1 MKPKE
6 IKDKLATIA
15 TNVEKENF
23 IYDFLMAFGI
33 SKNAITRLRK
43 GDSNLSKKEGELLF
57 KNKIFFREEVGENL
71 LDAIDEASKD
81 DKILKHN
88 PRFILVT
95 DYETIVAVD
104 VKLKLNKRF
113 SFGEL
118 SDHIDFFLPLSG
130 AEIYKVSTNNKAD
143 RDAAYQLGRL
153 YEILVN
159 DNLDWLANGSHHLNL
174 FLSRLLFCFFA
185 EDTGIFELENI
196 FTETLVNNTNED
208 GSDVN
213 QFLNT
218 LFKKLN
224 SKTGDFPEHLNSFPY
239 VNGGLFKDEIISPK
253 FSKKARNILIE
264 SGELNWS
271 EINPDIFGS
280 MIQAVADPEQRSN
293 LGMHYTSVENI
304 LKLIKP
310 LFLDE
315 LEEEFEKNMEN
326 PKGLRKLIDRISKIK
341 FFDPACGSGNF
352 LIITYK
358 EIRNL
363 EVKII
368 LQLIALENAS
378 LFGGQSF
385 VSNIKL
391 SQFYGIEIKDFAHEM
406 AILSLWLAEH
416 QMNLYFDEKLEG
428 FGKSEPI
435 LPLKQAGNIVAGNA
449 ARINWEQVCPKNEG
463 DEIYIIGN
471 PPYLGAR
478 IQDEEQKSDMDFIF
492 SSFAKYKDLDY
503 ISIWFYKGSKY
514 IDSFNA
520 QLAFVSTNSISQ
532 GQQIALLWD
541 KILRNNIEI
550 SFAHT
555 SFKWT
560 NNAIGNAG
568 VTVIIVGLRNI
579 INKQKYIFSDGVSK
593 PAKNINAYLLDASNI
608 IIPERMTSISGF
620 KRMNFGNMP
629 NDGGGLIFSEEEK
642 NDLIS
647 EFPLS
652 EKFVRRL
659 VGSTEFIN
667 GINRYCLWIEDEEL
681 EEALNYEF
689 FKNRI
694 EISRTHRV
702 NSKDTGTNKLAARA
716 HQFRDRKTAV
726 NDAIIVPSTSSERRE
741 YIPLG
746 FLSKETII
754 LNSALA
760 VYDAQPWLFGILHS
774 KIHMVWIDA
783 VGGKLETRYRYSAK
797 LCYNTFPFP
806 DITEKQKLTINE
818 YVFAILDERAK
829 FPEKTMA
836 WLYNPET
843 MPKDLNQAH
852 QNLDRAIEEIYRMG
866 NPFTSDAERLEH
878 LFKRY
883 DEMTKKDT
891 LFAKQKKTRKKKSD

>member
-1 MKPKE
+1 MKPRE
-6 IKDKLATIA
+6 IKDKLSAIVNNTD
-15 TNVEKENF
+15 KENF

-43 GDSNLSKKEGELLF
+43 GDSNLSKKEGEILY
-57 KNKIFFREEVGENL
+57 KNKIFFKEEVAENL

-88 PRFILVT
+88 PRFIMVT

-104 VKLKLNKRF
+104 VRLKANKRF
-113 SFGEL
+113 SFSEL
-118 SDHIDFFLPLSG
+118 PEQADFFLPLSG

-159 DNLDWLANGSHHLNL
+159 DNPDWLANGSHHLNL

-185 EDTGIFELENI
+185 EDTGIFDVESI

-208 GSDVN
+208 GSDVD

-224 SKTGDFPEHLNSFPY
+224 SKTGDFPEYLNSFPY
-239 VNGGLFKDEIISPK
+239 VNGGLFKDEIICPK
-253 FSKKARNILIE
+253 FSRKARQILID

-368 LQLIALENAS
+368 QQLIALENAS

-449 ARINWEQVCPKNEG
+449 ARKNWEEVCPKNEG
-463 DEIYIIGN
+463 NEIYIIGN
-471 PPYLGAR
+471 PPYLGSR
-478 IQDEEQKSDMDFIF
+478 NQDAEQKADMEFVFRKD
-492 SSFAKYKDLDY
+492 YKSLDY
-503 ISIWFYKGSKY
+503 VSIWFYKGAKY
-514 IDSFNA
+514 IENCNA
-520 QLAFVSTNSISQ
+520 QLALVSTNSVCQ
-532 GQQIALLWD
+532 GLLVALTWPR
-541 KILRNNIEI
+541 ILNDNIEI
-550 SFAHT
+550 SFAHQ

-568 VTVIIVGLRNI
+568 VTVIILGLRN
-579 INKQKYIFSDGVSK
+579 KSTKPKYLYNNNIRRE
-593 PAKNINAYLLDASNI
+593 AKNVNAYLLDVQDIYINSLNQ
-608 IIPERMTSISGF
+608 PLSKF
-620 KRMNFGNMP
+620 PPMNFGNMP
-629 NDGGGLIFSEEEK
+629 ADGGYLLFTDEEK
-642 NDLIS
+642 VSFIEKEPNSEKWFKELIS
-647 EFPLS
+647 AHEFL
-652 EKFVRRL
+652 
-659 VGSTEFIN
+659 N
-667 GINRYCLWIEDEEL
+667 GKKRYCLWLEDIDKEEL
-681 EEALNYEF
+681 NDMPNVKE
-689 FKNRI
+689 
-694 EISRTHRV
+694 RV
-702 NSKDTGTNKLAARA
+702 NKVYNERLNSSRPQLAEIPHLFAQITQPPNSDFILIPG
-716 HQFRDRKTAV
+716 H
-726 NDAIIVPSTSSERRE
+726 SSEGRD

-746 FLSKETII
+746 FFSADYKSN
-754 LNSALA
+754 NSCLIVATS
-760 VYDAQPWLFGILHS
+760 QPWLFGILHS
-774 KIHMVWIDA
+774 KMHMVWVDA

-806 DITEKQKLTINE
+806 EISEKQKLTINE

-829 FPEKTMA
+829 YPEKTMA

-843 MPKDLNQAH
+843 MPKELKQAH

-891 LFAKQKKTRKKKSD
+891 LFAKQKKTRKKKTD

>member
-1 MKPKE
+1 MKPRE
-6 IKDKLATIA
+6 IKDKLSAIVNNTD
-15 TNVEKENF
+15 KENF

-43 GDSNLSKKEGELLF
+43 GDSNLSKKEGEILY
-57 KNKIFFREEVGENL
+57 KNKIFFKEEVAENL

-88 PRFILVT
+88 PRFIMFT
-95 DYETIVAVD
+95 DYETVVAVD
-104 VKLKLNKRF
+104 VRLKANKRF
-113 SFGEL
+113 SFSEL
-118 SDHIDFFLPLSG
+118 PEQADFFLPLSG

-159 DNLDWLANGSHHLNL
+159 DNPDWLANGSHHLNL

-185 EDTGIFELENI
+185 EDTGIFEIESI

-208 GSDVN
+208 GSDVD

-224 SKTGDFPEHLNSFPY
+224 SKTGDFPEYLHSFPY
-239 VNGGLFKDEIISPK
+239 VNGGLFKDEIICPK
-253 FSKKARNILIE
+253 FSRKARQILID

-368 LQLIALENAS
+368 QQLIALENAS

-428 FGKSEPI
+428 YGKSEPI

-449 ARINWEQVCPKNEG
+449 ARKNWEEVCPKNEG

-471 PPYLGAR
+471 PPYLGSR
-478 IQDEEQKSDMDFIF
+478 NQDAEQKADMEYVFRND
-492 SSFAKYKDLDY
+492 YKSLDY
-503 ISIWFYKGSKY
+503 VSIWFHKGAKY
-514 IDSFNA
+514 IEKFNA
-520 QLAFVSTNSISQ
+520 QLAFVSTNSICQ
-532 GQQIALLWD
+532 GEQI
-541 KILRNNIEI
+541 ILTWPRILNDNIEI
-550 SFAHT
+550 SFAHQ

-568 VTVIIVGLRNI
+568 VTVIIVGLRN
-579 INKQKYIFSDGVSK
+579 NSLLPKYLFNNNIK
-593 PAKNINAYLLDASNI
+593 REAKNINVYLLDAPNI
-608 IIPERMTSISGF
+608 LVQGMPKPISKIPIMIY
-620 KRMNFGNMP
+620 GNMP
-629 NDGGGLIFSEEEK
+629 LEGGFLRFDENDKDRILAQAGI
-642 NDLIS
+642 
-647 EFPLS
+647 
-652 EKFVRRL
+652 EKFVRKV
-659 VGSTEFIN
+659 VGGDEFLN
-667 GINRYCLWIEDEEL
+667 GKNRYCFWIED
-681 EEALNYEF
+681 NEF
-689 FKNRI
+689 DDAIRYAEIKERINKVYNFRINGGEVARTLANR
-694 EISRTHRV
+694 SY
-702 NSKDTGTNKLAARA
+702 
-716 HQFRDRKTAV
+716 QFRYRHEAYQQQFV
-726 NDAIIVPSTSSERRE
+726 IPCTSSEGRD
-741 YIPLG
+741 YIPIG
-746 FLSKETII
+746 IFDNSYIS
-754 LNSALA
+754 LNS
-760 VYDAQPWLFGILHS
+760 VQIVQDAQPWLFGILHS
-774 KIHMVWIDA
+774 KMHMVWVDA
-783 VGGKLETRYRYSAK
+783 VGGKLKTDYRYSAK

-806 DITEKQKLTINE
+806 DISEKQKLTINE

-829 FPEKTMA
+829 YPEKTMA

-843 MPKDLNQAH
+843 MPKELKQAH

-891 LFAKQKKTRKKKSD
+891 LFAKQKKTRKKTKI

>member
-1 MKPKE
+1 MKPRE
-6 IKDKLATIA
+6 IKDKLSAIVNITD
-15 TNVEKENF
+15 KENF

-43 GDSNLSKKEGELLF
+43 GDSNLSKKEGEILY
-57 KNKIFFREEVGENL
+57 KNKIFFKEEVAENL

-88 PRFILVT
+88 PRFIMVT
-95 DYETIVAVD
+95 DYETMVAVD
-104 VKLKLNKRF
+104 VRLKANKRF
-113 SFGEL
+113 SFSEL
-118 SDHIDFFLPLSG
+118 PEQADFFLPLSG
-130 AEIYKVSTNNKAD
+130 AEIYKISTNNKAD

-159 DNLDWLANGSHHLNL
+159 DNPDWLANGSHHLNL

-185 EDTGIFELENI
+185 EDTGIFEIESI

-208 GSDVN
+208 GSDVD

-224 SKTGDFPEHLNSFPY
+224 SKTGDFPEYLHSFPY

-253 FSKKARNILIE
+253 FSKKARSILID

-368 LQLIALENAS
+368 QQLIALENAS

-435 LPLKQAGNIVAGNA
+435 LPLKQAGNIVSGNA
-449 ARINWEQVCPKNEG
+449 ARINWEEVCPKNEG
-463 DEIYIIGN
+463 NEIYIIGN
-471 PPYLGAR
+471 PPYYGAR
-478 IQDEEQKSDMDFIF
+478 KQDGNQKLDIEYVF
-492 SSFAKYKDLDY
+492 KKDKGINNLDY
-503 ISIWFYKGSKY
+503 ISIWFYKGAKY
-514 IDSFNA
+514 IEDFNA
-520 QLAFVSTNSISQ
+520 KMAFVSTNSICQ
-532 GQQIALLWD
+532 GEQVSLFWP
-541 KILRNNIEI
+541 KILDSEIEI
-550 SFAHT
+550 FFAHH

-568 VTVIIVGLRNI
+568 VTVIIVGLRN
-579 INKQKYIFSDGVSK
+579 KTSQSKYLYDNNIRRES
-593 PAKNINAYLLDASNI
+593 KNINAYLLDSSDI
-608 IIPERMTSISGF
+608 FIYPRSKPLSKLPE
-620 KRMNFGNMP
+620 MNFGSMP
-629 NDGGGLIFSEEEK
+629 NDGGFLLLSEEEK
-642 NDLIS
+642 EDIIKSDSKSQKLIKNFVGADDFIKGIKKYCIWINEEDMNLAKS
-647 EFPLS
+647 ILS
-652 EKFVRRL
+652 
-659 VGSTEFIN
+659 I
-667 GINRYCLWIEDEEL
+667 IERV
-681 EEALNYEF
+681 NNVK
-689 FKNRI
+689 KNREKSSREATKKLSI
-694 EISRTHRV
+694 RPHSFGEIR
-702 NSKDTGTNKLAARA
+702 
-716 HQFRDRKTAV
+716 HQDSES
-726 NDAIIVPSTSSERRE
+726 IIIPRHSSERRE
-741 YIPLG
+741 YIPIG
-746 FLSKETII
+746 FLDNNSII
-754 LNSALA
+754 ADSALA
-760 VYDAQPWLFGILHS
+760 VYNATPWLFGILHS
-774 KIHMVWIDA
+774 KMHMVWVDA

-806 DITEKQKLTINE
+806 DISEKQKLTINE

-829 FPEKTMA
+829 YPEKTMA

-843 MPKDLNQAH
+843 MPKELKQAH

-891 LFAKQKKTRKKKSD
+891 LFAKQKKTRKKTKI

>member
-6 IKDKLATIA
+6 IKDKLSAIVNNTD
-15 TNVEKENF
+15 KENF

-43 GDSNLSKKEGELLF
+43 GDSNLSKKEGEILY
-57 KNKIFFREEVGENL
+57 KNKIFFKEEVDENL

-88 PRFILVT
+88 PRFIMVT

-104 VKLKLNKRF
+104 VRLKANKRF
-113 SFGEL
+113 SFSEL
-118 SDHIDFFLPLSG
+118 PEQADFFLPLSG

-159 DNLDWLANGSHHLNL
+159 DNPDWLANGSHHLNL

-185 EDTGIFELENI
+185 EDTGIFEIESI

-208 GSDVN
+208 GSDVD

-224 SKTGDFPEHLNSFPY
+224 SKTGDFPEYLHSFPY
-239 VNGGLFKDEIISPK
+239 VNGGLFKDEIICPK
-253 FSKKARNILIE
+253 FSRKARQILID

-368 LQLIALENAS
+368 QQLIALENAS

-449 ARINWEQVCPKNEG
+449 ARINWEEVCPKNEG

-471 PPYLGAR
+471 PPYLGSR
-478 IQDEEQKSDMDFIF
+478 NQDAEQKSDMEFVFRKD
-492 SSFAKYKDLDY
+492 YKNLDY
-503 ISIWFYKGSKY
+503 VLIWFYKGAKF
-514 IDSFNA
+514 IENCNA
-520 QLAFVSTNSISQ
+520 QLALVSTNSICQ
-532 GQQIALLWD
+532 GEQVSLFWP
-541 KILRNNIEI
+541 KILNDIIEI
-550 SFAHT
+550 SFAHQ

-568 VTVIIVGLRNI
+568 VTVIIVGLRN
-579 INKQKYIFSDGVSK
+579 KSTKPKYLYNNNIRRE
-593 PAKNINAYLLDASNI
+593 AKNVNAYLLDSADI
-608 IIPERMTSISGF
+608 IIVPRNKSISGF
-620 KRMNFGNMP
+620 PSLPKGNMP
-629 NDGGGLIFSEEEK
+629 YDGGNLILTDFEK
-642 NDLIS
+642 NELLIKY
-647 EFPLS
+647 PKS
-652 EKFVRRL
+652 EKFFKKL
-659 VGSTEFIN
+659 YGASELMD
-667 GINRYCLWIEDEEL
+667 GANRWCLWIRANDL
-681 EEALNYEF
+681 EEAKSFDFIKE
-689 FKNRI
+689 RI
-694 EISRTHRV
+694 EKVKQMRLSSSDAGAH
-702 NSKDTGTNKLAARA
+702 KLALTPYR
-716 HQFRDRKTAV
+716 FREINETKISSI
-726 NDAIIVPSTSSERRE
+726 AIPLTTSERRE
-741 YIPLG
+741 YIPLCIIDSTYIG
-746 FLSKETII
+746 TNALSI
-754 LNSALA
+754 L
-760 VYDAQPWLFGILHS
+760 YDVEPYYFGILHS
-774 KIHMVWIDA
+774 KMHMVWVDA
-783 VGGKLETRYRYSAK
+783 VGGKLKTDYRYSAK

-843 MPKDLNQAH
+843 MPKELKQAH

-891 LFAKQKKTRKKKSD
+891 LFAKQKKTRKKKTD

>member
-1 MKPKE
+1 MKPRE
-6 IKDKLATIA
+6 IKDKLSAIVNNTD
-15 TNVEKENF
+15 KENF

-43 GDSNLSKKEGELLF
+43 GDSNLSKKEGEILY
-57 KNKIFFREEVGENL
+57 KNKIFFKEEVDENL

-88 PRFILVT
+88 PRFIMVT

-104 VKLKLNKRF
+104 VRLKANKRF
-113 SFGEL
+113 SFSEL
-118 SDHIDFFLPLSG
+118 PEQADFFLPLSG

-159 DNLDWLANGSHHLNL
+159 DNPDWLANGSHHLNL

-185 EDTGIFELENI
+185 EDTGIFEIESI

-208 GSDVN
+208 GSDVD

-224 SKTGDFPEHLNSFPY
+224 SKTGDFPEYLNSFPY
-239 VNGGLFKDEIISPK
+239 VNGGLFKDEIICPK
-253 FSKKARNILIE
+253 FSRKARQILID

-368 LQLIALENAS
+368 QQLIALENAS

-449 ARINWEQVCPKNEG
+449 ARINWEEVCPKNEG

-471 PPYLGAR
+471 PPYLGSR
-478 IQDEEQKSDMDFIF
+478 NQDAEQKSDMEFVFRKD
-492 SSFAKYKDLDY
+492 YKNLDY
-503 ISIWFYKGSKY
+503 VLIWFYKGAKF
-514 IDSFNA
+514 IENCNA
-520 QLAFVSTNSISQ
+520 QLALVSTNSICQ
-532 GQQIALLWD
+532 GEQVSLFWP
-541 KILRNNIEI
+541 KILNDIIEI
-550 SFAHT
+550 SFAHQ

-568 VTVIIVGLRNI
+568 VTVIIVGLRN
-579 INKQKYIFSDGVSK
+579 KSTKPKYLYNNNIRRE
-593 PAKNINAYLLDASNI
+593 AKNVNAYLLDSADI
-608 IIPERMTSISGF
+608 IIVPRNKSISGF
-620 KRMNFGNMP
+620 PSLPKGNMP
-629 NDGGGLIFSEEEK
+629 YDGGNLILTDFEK
-642 NDLIS
+642 NELLIKY
-647 EFPLS
+647 PKS
-652 EKFVRRL
+652 EKFFKKL
-659 VGSTEFIN
+659 YGASELMD
-667 GINRYCLWIEDEEL
+667 GANRWCLWIRANDL
-681 EEALNYEF
+681 EEAKSFDFIKE
-689 FKNRI
+689 RI
-694 EISRTHRV
+694 EKVKQMRLSSSDAGAH
-702 NSKDTGTNKLAARA
+702 KLALTPYR
-716 HQFRDRKTAV
+716 FREINETKISSI
-726 NDAIIVPSTSSERRE
+726 AIPLTTSERRE
-741 YIPLG
+741 YIPLCIIDSTYIG
-746 FLSKETII
+746 TNALSI
-754 LNSALA
+754 L
-760 VYDAQPWLFGILHS
+760 YDVEPYYFGILHS
-774 KIHMVWIDA
+774 KMHMVWVDA
-783 VGGKLETRYRYSAK
+783 VGGKLKTDYRYSAK

-843 MPKDLNQAH
+843 MPKELKQAH

-891 LFAKQKKTRKKKSD
+891 LFAKQKKTRKKKTD